1 MMAEHMP
8 DRLLRVLQ
16 RLAKQRTGDPQV
28 LLFWP
33 PFFPYIPFCYCAVH
47 SALYT
52 QICLSSVY
60 CMALRCE
67 VSAPQC

>member
-28 LLFWP
+28 LLFSP
-33 PFFPYIPFCYCAVH
+33 P
-47 SALYT
+47 
-52 QICLSSVY
+52 
-60 CMALRCE
+60 
-67 VSAPQC
+67 VSL

>member
-28 LLFWP
+28 LPTNPLLSYDVFDVP
-33 PFFPYIPFCYCAVH
+33 HDRLAFCGVWFLHVC
-47 SALYT
+47 
-52 QICLSSVY
+52 SSSLVPSTY
-60 CMALRCE
+60 
-67 VSAPQC
+67 

>member
-28 LLFWP
+28 PLTNSLPSLDAPHDRLALCGVWFLHVCSSLLVP
-33 PFFPYIPFCYCAVH
+33 STY
-47 SALYT
+47 
-52 QICLSSVY
+52 
-60 CMALRCE
+60 
-67 VSAPQC
+67 